1 MKDPSTKFKI
11 GDLIVFP
18 QDVRIDP
25 ENDYGIV
32 VDITFGNNKHAYY
45 YHIHWA
51 IEGETTVEDWDFA
64 EEKYLLVSRP

>member
-1 MKDPSTKFKI
+1 MR
-11 GDLIVFP
+11 L
-18 QDVRIDP
+18 DP

-51 IEGETTVEDWDFA
+51 IEGKATIEDWDFA